1 MNMFRQIDDGTGSER
16 MEAVGGAGLG
26 DVIRVGD
33 EAPSQRR
40 RLITVGCVC
49 MQVHHD
55 HLPDGFTSTR
65 TDRL

>member
-49 MQVHHD
+49 MQARH
-55 HLPDGFTSTR
+55 HLPDGLTPTR